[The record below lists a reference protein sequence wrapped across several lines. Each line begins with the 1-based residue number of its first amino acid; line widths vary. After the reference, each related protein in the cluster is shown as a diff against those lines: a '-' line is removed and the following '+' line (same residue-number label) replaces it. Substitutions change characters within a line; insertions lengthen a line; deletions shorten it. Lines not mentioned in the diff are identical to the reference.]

1 MVFYTNMVAF
11 CMGMVTAGVF
21 LAQVEGVVIVMMI
34 AQVECCSNI

>member
-21 LAQVEGVVIVMMI
+21 LAQVEGDVYSDDDCLSRML
-34 AQVECCSNI
+34 

>member
-21 LAQVEGVVIVMMI
+21 LAQVEGDVYSY
-34 AQVECCSNI
+34 E